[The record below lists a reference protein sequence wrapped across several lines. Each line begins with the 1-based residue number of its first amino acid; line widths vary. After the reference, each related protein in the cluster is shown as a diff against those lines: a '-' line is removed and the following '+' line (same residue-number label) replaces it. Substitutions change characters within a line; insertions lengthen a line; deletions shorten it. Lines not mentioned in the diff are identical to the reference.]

1 MKPSY
6 ELVVRGTSLRLKDD
20 FIGMVNVTLIR
31 AKSGLILFDTGGYPS
46 RLGLLKSLR
55 AGDAIKYAKEA
66 VTRKCDMAFDA
77 IETGTRTIERIL
89 DSADRIVPGH
99 FPESMPMWRLFPRV
113 PMSCRASR
121 LEGIAQGSILR

>member
-20 FIGMVNVTLIR
+20 FIGMANVTLIR
-31 AKSGLILFDTGGYPS
+31 ARSGLILFDTGGYPS

-99 FPESMPMWRLFPRV
+99 FPESIPMWR
-113 PMSCRASR
+113 
-121 LEGIAQGSILR
+121 